1 MKSDPKEDLLDQAE
15 IMKFQSSRKNWHGHI
30 GHLVIPAGLH
40 DCLTACSS
48 TLEKQRHV
56 ETMQLPSSTLSSA
69 WLSMPATSSSS
80 WGLLAASTKAST
92 QELTS
97 SKLSCTSGNAA
108 RASSTIHLRFL
119 KDVLFLQSSSPGGTW
134 QRSILWWK
142 GSAEHPSRNVGND
155 RIPEEGLHN
164 LKVDSKNLSWEKKWR
179 ERFPREAQ
187 AMQGRWRPGDN
198 SCRSCLASNRN
209 RTAPAFPPTPKYSN
223 WTQRA
228 QGTKKT
234 LLLCSFGHLTN
245 ILWFQSFWINL
256 KFKTPRPICFW
267 FPNIFLEM

>member
-56 ETMQLPSSTLSSA
+56 ETMQLSSSALSSA
-69 WLSMPATSSSS
+69 WLSMPSSR
-80 WGLLAASTKAST
+80 GLVAASRKAST

-119 KDVLFLQSSSPGGTW
+119 KDVLFLQSSSPGGT
-134 QRSILWWK
+134 
-142 GSAEHPSRNVGND
+142 
-155 RIPEEGLHN
+155 
-164 LKVDSKNLSWEKKWR
+164 
-179 ERFPREAQ
+179 
-187 AMQGRWRPGDN
+187 
-198 SCRSCLASNRN
+198 
-209 RTAPAFPPTPKYSN
+209 
-223 WTQRA
+223 
-228 QGTKKT
+228 
-234 LLLCSFGHLTN
+234 
-245 ILWFQSFWINL
+245 
-256 KFKTPRPICFW
+256 
-267 FPNIFLEM
+267 

>member
-15 IMKFQSSRKNWHGHI
+15 IMKFQSLRKNWHGQI

-56 ETMQLPSSTLSSA
+56 ETMQLPFSPLSSV
-69 WLSMPATSSSS
+69 WLSMPATLSSS
-80 WGLLAASTKAST
+80 WGLVAASRKAST
-92 QELTS
+92 QALTS

-108 RASSTIHLRFL
+108 RASSTIHLQSFQ
-119 KDVLFLQSSSPGGTW
+119 KVLFLQSSSPGGTW
-134 QRSILWWK
+134 LWWK
-142 GSAEHPSRNVGND
+142 RSAEHPSRDVRND
-155 RIPEEGLHN
+155 RIPEDGCRSP
-164 LKVDSKNLSWEKKWR
+164 KVDSKNLPWGKKWR

-187 AMQGRWRPGDN
+187 AMQGRLRPEDN

-209 RTAPAFPPTPKYSN
+209 QTAPACPPTPECSN
-223 WTQRA
+223 WTGCA

-234 LLLCSFGHLTN
+234 LLLCSFGQLTN
-245 ILWFQSFWINL
+245 ILWFQSFWLSL
-256 KFKTPRPICFW
+256 KFKTQRLS
-267 FPNIFLEM
+267 NLFLVSK